1 MPVVRGFNHEPLR
14 PAMHPHIIF
23 QQKSHN
29 LRLIYTDITISNLS
43 AVRHLG
49 KVISASDEFTV

>member
-1 MPVVRGFNHEPLR
+1 
-14 PAMHPHIIF
+14 MHPHIIF